1 MITKYA
7 FTPFGMIRNPHG
19 EYMIY
24 ESYRETVEA
33 LIKEIVELNEELKRE
48 RGKNAT

>member
-1 MITKYA
+1 MITKYS
-7 FTPFGMIRNPHG
+7 FTPFGMIRIPYG
-19 EYMIY
+19 EYILY
-24 ESYRETVEA
+24 ESYRDTVDA